1 MNKLSGKIINIKSD
15 NHLSI
20 IELQVG
26 EDVLKSIVIETPGTV
41 SFLKKENYVN
51 ALFKETEVS
60 IAKDFSG
67 KISLQNKMECII
79 RKIKKGKLLSQLS
92 LDYNGNNISSIIT
105 SAAVEQLELKK
116 GDEVLA
122 LVKTNEVMITP
133 Q

>member
-15 NHLSI
+15 DHLSI

-26 EDVLKSIVIETPGTV
+26 SDIFKSIVIETLETAP
-41 SFLKKENYVN
+41 FLKKDANVN

-60 IAKDFSG
+60 IAKNLSG
-67 KISLQNKMECII
+67 RISLQNKMKCTI
-79 RKIKKGKLLSQLS
+79 KDIKKGKLLSQLM
-92 LDYNGNNISSIIT
+92 LDYSGNNIFSIIT
-105 SAAVEQLELKK
+105 AAAVEQLELKK

>member
-15 NHLSI
+15 DHLSI

-26 EDVLKSIVIETPGTV
+26 SDIFKSIVIETLETAP
-41 SFLKKENYVN
+41 FLKKDANVN

-60 IAKDFSG
+60 IAKNLCG
-67 KISLQNKMECII
+67 RISLQNKMKCTI
-79 RKIKKGKLLSQLS
+79 KDIKKGKLLSQLT
-92 LDYNGNNISSIIT
+92 LDYNGNNIFSIIT
-105 SAAVEQLELKK
+105 AAAVEQLELKK

>member
-15 NHLSI
+15 DHLSI

-26 EDVLKSIVIETPGTV
+26 SDIFKSIVIETLETAP
-41 SFLKKENYVN
+41 FLKKDANVN

-60 IAKDFSG
+60 IAKNLSG
-67 KISLQNKMECII
+67 RISLQNKMKCTI
-79 RKIKKGKLLSQLS
+79 KDIKKGKLLSQLT
-92 LDYNGNNISSIIT
+92 LDYNGNNIFSIIT
-105 SAAVEQLELKK
+105 AAAVEQLELKK